1 MASRRAAKSSAAT
14 DLIEQ
19 LRAHGLR
26 RFPGAHTKS
35 PWPGHLDLA
44 VKDKT
49 FAFLSAPG
57 DPPSLSLKLPL
68 SASIALDLPGAQPT
82 PYGLGKSGWVSMAFA
97 EVPPPPI
104 EQLELWLE
112 ESYRAVAP
120 KKLLAQFD
128 APRAPDA
135 IAALGKKTAKK

>member
-1 MASRRAAKSSAAT
+1 MANRRAAKSAAAP
-14 DLIEQ
+14 DLIAQ

-82 PYGLGKSGWVSMAFA
+82 PYGLGKSGWVSMSFA
-97 EVPPPPI
+97 EVTPPPI
-104 EQLELWLE
+104 EQLELWLDE
-112 ESYRAVAP
+112 IYRAVAP
-120 KKLLAQFD
+120 KKLIAQLD
-128 APRAPDA
+128 APGATATPEQ
-135 IAALGKKTAKK
+135 LGKKTAKK

>member
-1 MASRRAAKSSAAT
+1 MASRRGPKSPPPAA
-14 DLIEQ
+14 LIEQ
-19 LRAHGLR
+19 LRAHGLQ

-57 DPPSLSLKLPL
+57 NPPSLSLKLPM
-68 SASIALDLPGAQPT
+68 SASIALDVPGAQPT
-82 PYGLGKSGWVSMAFA
+82 PYGLGRSGWVSMSFA
-97 EVPPPPI
+97 DATPPPL

-120 KKLLAQFD
+120 KKLVAQLD
-128 APRAPDA
+128 APRDA
-135 IAALGKKTAKK
+135 AIGRKTAKK